1 MKIYKLL
8 ITTVLC
14 LGLMFGSSSC
24 VVINTKHDKGLH
36 KGWYKPKKGKKPHKH
51 HHKHEHKEKKGHD
64 KHKGKKG
71 HDKKKKG
78 KKK

>member
-1 MKIYKLL
+1 
-8 ITTVLC
+8 
-14 LGLMFGSSSC
+14 MFGSSSC

-36 KGWYKPKKGKKPHKH
+36 KGWYKGKKGKKTDKH
-51 HHKHEHKEKKGHD
+51 HHKNA
-64 KHKGKKG
+64 HKGKKG